1 MDFDP
6 NHANVSD
13 ASQLKTPEAGDS
25 PSETGAGVSANDSR
39 GNKTLLVLVTL
50 IAIVAAT
57 VFIMRGTR
65 GTSNPHPKFQAF
77 EVATLD
83 AYKGKV
89 VLVNFWATWCE
100 PCRQEIPALIEF
112 QQKYAD
118 RGFTILGVAMDD
130 EGDRAVA
137 PFVEKERFNVGG
149 KSLGMNYPIFI
160 GNEQLSDKFG
170 GLIGYPT
177 TVLISR
183 DGRQVQHITGVRPR
197 DEMAKLIEALL

>member
-1 MDFDP
+1 
-6 NHANVSD
+6 
-13 ASQLKTPEAGDS
+13 
-25 PSETGAGVSANDSR
+25 
-39 GNKTLLVLVTL
+39 
-50 IAIVAAT
+50 
-57 VFIMRGTR
+57 
-65 GTSNPHPKFQAF
+65 
-77 EVATLD
+77 
-83 AYKGKV
+83 
-89 VLVNFWATWCE
+89 
-100 PCRQEIPALIEF
+100 
-112 QQKYAD
+112 
-118 RGFTILGVAMDD
+118 
-130 EGDRAVA
+130 VA